1 MRGIFKPSS
10 SPSVMADPLSI
21 GASVLAF
28 VGLAEKVIRL
38 SRYCIDAVKDA
49 PSDMQMILGE
59 VSSVKAVV
67 EGCRDVGGARQNL
80 VARLF
85 VPYGPVDACLRCLSG
100 LEALLPPDPDMDV
113 SGKKRRITLIEL
125 AWPLKQ
131 SKARK
136 LLAEISHYKAS
147 LLLAISGDMRYVC
160 HVEGM

>member
-1 MRGIFKPSS
+1 
-10 SPSVMADPLSI
+10 MADPLSI
-21 GASVLAF
+21 AASALAF
-28 VGLAEKVIRL
+28 VGLAEQVIRI
-38 SRYCIDAVKDA
+38 SKQCIDAIKDA

-67 EGCRDVGGARQNL
+67 EGCKDAGDLDGL

-85 VPYGPVDACLRCLSG
+85 APTGPVEACMRCLAE
-100 LEALLPPDPDMDV
+100 LQALLPPDQGPSTMW
-113 SGKKRRITLIEL
+113 KKRRITLLEL

-147 LLLAISGDMRYVC
+147 LLLAISGDMRCDEPCLYSPPSDD
-160 HVEGM
+160 